1 MRTASLQGAA
11 GLTVA
16 AAIGLLLGDAAD
28 MALRF
33 DVRIVERALL
43 GDATAATAVS
53 NGRTR
58 RPIRAGGEL
67 LPIDPS

>member
-1 MRTASLQGAA
+1 
-11 GLTVA
+11 
-16 AAIGLLLGDAAD
+16 
-28 MALRF
+28 
-33 DVRIVERALL
+33 VRIVERALL